1 MWLRGVPL
9 NNQIVLAF
17 AFLFSLTVYGDLL
30 KRLLAPFWA
39 LGALYALAFFW
50 LLLLFFIFVRRRVF
64 RTNVQLITPFV
75 SIIALYFIQIFV
87 HPQFFSV
94 DALVFFLYF
103 FIPVG
108 SLILWNSF
116 SGEIDTRKMV
126 FIFGIF
132 MLPHHIVAIIQMFF
146 DQGFGVSTAYS
157 EHGGVILRSLIA
169 PTTEKLT
176 SVYLR
181 LPGLFVS
188 ADRYA
193 GMSALQVALSAYFV
207 SFDRKNTP
215 IDLSKFIFLLTL
227 GILGLF
233 ISGVRSRTGIGI
245 SSILIAT
252 IACYLYW
259 YLSQRVSLRMAFQQV
274 IGFLI
279 GTTFIIGL
287 VLVMNFDSL
296 IMLKQ
301 TFMSG
306 DIFIRFGQM
315 FSMSLPPSDVTMVG
329 QGIGSLGGRPAEF
342 GIWAMWRESGLLFSS
357 LLLVSYFT
365 VMVVCVIAI
374 IGGIRANNVGDTSVI
389 LCFLGFLM
397 FGMLA
402 GFSTNFEYS
411 LGLALFTL
419 TGMALRRSA
428 PKWLVQSSLFG
439 RSKASSFGGIS
450 K

>member
-1 MWLRGVPL
+1 MLHRGISL
-9 NNQIVLAF
+9 NSQIVVAF
-17 AFLFSLTVYGDLL
+17 AFLFSITVYGDLL

-39 LGALYALAFFW
+39 LGALYALACCW
-50 LLLLFFIFVRRRVF
+50 LLMVFFIFVRRRVF
-64 RTNVQLITPFV
+64 RTNVYVMIPFA
-75 SIIALYFIQIFV
+75 SIITLYFIQIFV
-87 HPQFFSV
+87 HPQFFSL

-103 FIPVG
+103 LVPVT

-116 SGEIDTRKMV
+116 SEEIDTRRIV

-146 DQGFGVSTAYS
+146 EQGFGVSTAYS
-157 EHGGVILRSLIA
+157 EHGGVILRSFIA
-169 PTTEKLT
+169 PTVEEHTT
-176 SVYLR
+176 VYAR

-193 GMSALQVALSAYFV
+193 GMSALQVALSAYLV
-207 SFDRKNTP
+207 SLDRKNTS

-245 SSILIAT
+245 SSILAAT
-252 IACYLYW
+252 MACYLYW
-259 YLSQRVSLRMAFQQV
+259 YLSERVALSKVFRHLV
-274 IGFLI
+274 GFLLGAI
-279 GTTFIIGL
+279 PIIG
-287 VLVMNFDSL
+287 VFWVMNFDSL

-301 TFMSG
+301 TLMSD

-315 FSMSLPPSDVTMVG
+315 FAMSLPPADVTMVG
-329 QGIGSLGGRPAEF
+329 QGIGSLGARPAEF

-357 LLLVSYFT
+357 FLLLSYFT
-365 VMVVCVIAI
+365 VIVVCMIAI

-389 LCFLGFLM
+389 FCFLGFLM

>member
-1 MWLRGVPL
+1 
-9 NNQIVLAF
+9 
-17 AFLFSLTVYGDLL
+17 
-30 KRLLAPFWA
+30 
-39 LGALYALAFFW
+39 
-50 LLLLFFIFVRRRVF
+50 VF
-64 RTNVQLITPFV
+64 RTNIQLIIPFA
-75 SIIALYFIQIFV
+75 SIISLYFIQIFV

-103 FIPVG
+103 FIPV
-108 SLILWNSF
+108 SSVILWNSF
-116 SGEIDTRKMV
+116 SDEIDTRKIV

-132 MLPHHIVAIIQMFF
+132 MLPHHIVAIIQMLF
-146 DQGFGVSTAYS
+146 DQGFSVSTAYS
-157 EHGGVILRSLIA
+157 EHGGVILRSFIS
-169 PTTEKLT
+169 PTTDEHT
-176 SVYLR
+176 TVYAR

-193 GMSALQVALSAYFV
+193 GMSALQVALSAYLV
-207 SFDRKNTP
+207 RFDRKNTL

-245 SSILIAT
+245 SSILAAT
-252 IACYLYW
+252 MACYLYW
-259 YLSQRVSLRMAFQQV
+259 YLSERVSLRKVFRHLVGVLLGA
-274 IGFLI
+274 IP
-279 GTTFIIGL
+279 IIG
-287 VLVMNFDSL
+287 VFWVMNFDSL

-301 TFMSG
+301 TFMSD

-315 FSMSLPPSDVTMVG
+315 FAVSLPPADVTMVG

-365 VMVVCVIAI
+365 VIVVCVIAI

-411 LGLALFTL
+411 LGLALFTF
-419 TGMALRRSA
+419 TGIALRRSA
-428 PKWLVQSSLFG
+428 PKWLVQSSFG
-439 RSKASSFGGIS
+439 RSMASSFGGIS